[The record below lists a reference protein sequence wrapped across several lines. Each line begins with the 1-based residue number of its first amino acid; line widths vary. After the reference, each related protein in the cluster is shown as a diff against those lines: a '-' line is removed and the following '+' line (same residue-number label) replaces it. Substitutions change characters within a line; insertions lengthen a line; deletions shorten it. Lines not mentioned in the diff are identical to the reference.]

1 MKGDTPN
8 KNQHHKSILK
18 SDAISPAAG
27 ERKSVHFMV
36 NEEAVTAAESAEAL
50 AAAAGE
56 EHVDSEDANMEQL
69 MAAAES
75 AGNASA
81 STPDKDSST
90 ITIFNENSEVS
101 WYNKGLKSQI

>member
-1 MKGDTPN
+1 MKGDTS

-18 SDAISPAAG
+18 SDAVSPAAG

-36 NEEAVTAAESAEAL
+36 NEEAVTAAENAEAL
-50 AAAAGE
+50 AAAAVGE
-56 EHVDSEDANMEQL
+56 EQADSEDANMEQL

-101 WYNKGLKSQI
+101 

>member
-1 MKGDTPN
+1 MKDTPN
-8 KNQHHKSILK
+8 KNQQHKSILK

-36 NEEAVTAAESAEAL
+36 NEEAAVIAAHNAEAEAL

-56 EHVDSEDANMEQL
+56 EQADSEDANMEQL

-101 WYNKGLKSQI
+101 LFKR